1 MRTLLFDLYKEEN
14 THTCTNKCW
23 KEYKKQGQGMTRGG
37 GFYFAFYIFLNPG
50 LTDSK
55 ATHFWT
61 VTAGS
66 CHPRQEGGP
75 VQFQHTSHPF

>member
-1 MRTLLFDLYKEEN
+1 MRTLCLIWKEEN
-14 THTCTNKCW
+14 THTCTNKSR
-23 KEYKKQGQGMTRGG
+23 KEYKKHEGQGMARGG

-50 LTDSK
+50 LSDSK

-66 CHPRQEGGP
+66 CHPQQEGGP

>member
-1 MRTLLFDLYKEEN
+1 
-14 THTCTNKCW
+14 
-23 KEYKKQGQGMTRGG
+23 MTRGG
-37 GFYFAFYIFLNPG
+37 GFYFVFYIFLNPG
-50 LTDSK
+50 LSDSK